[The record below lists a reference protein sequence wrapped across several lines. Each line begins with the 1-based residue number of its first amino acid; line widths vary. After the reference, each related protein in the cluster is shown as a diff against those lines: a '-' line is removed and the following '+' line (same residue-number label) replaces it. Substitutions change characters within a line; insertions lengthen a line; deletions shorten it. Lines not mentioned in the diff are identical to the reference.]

1 MERCNTTSEW
11 QKLQQK
17 WKDEGLRIAFVP
29 TMGALHAGHLSLVKL
44 ALEHADRCVVSI
56 FVNPTQF
63 DNPDDLLKYPRT
75 VDSDIEM
82 LQAEGCHAVFTPN
95 VDEIYPESQDTAQV
109 DYGVLTSVLEAEKR
123 PGHYDGVVQVV
134 RRLFQLIQP
143 DVAVVGKKDYQQL
156 SIIRHLNSSEGIG
169 IEIVGAPLMRDH
181 DGIALSSRNV
191 RLSENGRQTAL
202 CLSKTLLAMKEQW
215 KDVTPYHLQ
224 NWGKYILHA
233 NPDVTLEYLEVVD
246 GKDFEFK
253 PDWGDYHQPMAL
265 LAAHVDGVRL
275 IDNVE
280 FR

>member
-11 QKLQQK
+11 QNLQQK

-44 ALEHADRCVVSI
+44 ALENADRCVVSI

-82 LQAEGCHAVFTPN
+82 LQAEGCHAAFTPN
-95 VDEIYPESQDTAQV
+95 VDEIYPESQETAQV

-143 DVAVVGKKDYQQL
+143 DVAVFGKKDYQQL
-156 SIIRHLNSSEGIG
+156 AIIRHLNASEGIG

-202 CLSKTLLAMKEQW
+202 CLSKTLLAMNKQW

-253 PDWGDYHQPMAL
+253 ADWGDYHQPMAL